1 MNDTRWVL
9 TITDKINLIN
19 DTRWVLTITDNINL
33 INAN

>member
-19 DTRWVLTITDNINL
+19 DKRWVLTITDNINL